1 MKLSGSW
8 QLDRNEL
15 AVKDRS
21 ECCLF
26 RAFIFMTQQE
36 LPKHNNKSN
45 NKRLKL
51 LELDLKKKTNEEE
64 STADGWDAHHTA
76 DRGLQFRS

>member
-1 MKLSGSW
+1 
-8 QLDRNEL
+8 
-15 AVKDRS
+15 
-21 ECCLF
+21 
-26 RAFIFMTQQE
+26 MTQQE

-51 LELDLKKKTNEEE
+51 LELDLKKKTNEKE
-64 STADGWDAHHTA
+64 STADDWDAHHTA